1 MLFYFFT
8 HSCKANTVFFFYV
21 GRKNYNYKPNEN
33 NLKITTFPFDCD
45 SFFLGGDFISAENYV
60 LINDRNQIVR
70 NGILLEMPISLVFT
84 NASVAVKIISP
95 TLFLL
100 VNRDI
105 ICNDILNARPNT
117 WIINNKGE
125 IEKAIYLGSVDKI
138 MVHHRFLEFNKRAA
152 APRGL
157 NHR

>member
-1 MLFYFFT
+1 M
-8 HSCKANTVFFFYV
+8 

-60 LINDRNQIVR
+60 LINDRNQILR
-70 NGILLEMPISLVFT
+70 NGILLEMPISLVFA

-105 ICNDILNARPNT
+105 VCNDILNARPNT

-125 IEKAIYLGSVDKI
+125 IEKAILVVARKKNAYL
-138 MVHHRFLEFNKRAA
+138 
-152 APRGL
+152 
-157 NHR
+157 